1 MNKIIKVRNNI
12 NGLIIDGVKPEQ
24 LENMEELKSVYDARN
39 SFYKKA
45 YVGQYTFI
53 GGITDTTCKYLK
65 SYDTIVACI
74 WENQLR
80 IYGYFSQTT
89 ARHIREFARQNG
101 FDGVITAKDMKET
114 VVFCK

>member
-1 MNKIIKVRNNI
+1 MKKTKNNI
-12 NGLIIDGVKPEQ
+12 NKLIIDGVRPGQ
-24 LENMEELKSVYDARN
+24 LENLEELRSVYDARN

-45 YVGQYTFI
+45 YVGEFR
-53 GGITDTTCKYLK
+53 GCKYLK
-65 SYDTIVACI
+65 SYNTVVASI
-74 WENQLR
+74 FKNQLR

-114 VVFCK
+114 AVFCK